1 MGRKITITVTD
12 EQYKNLTEAAHAE
25 GLERVSVLVKSQA
38 IKGIVNGRKSED
50 ERTILVPVKNYRE
63 LAGYAEGKKLG
74 GVATF
79 AMYAMEQHMQRYP
92 LTEAQISR
100 VNKLVYF

>member
-38 IKGIVNGRKSED
+38 IKGIVNGQ
-50 ERTILVPVKNYRE
+50 
-63 LAGYAEGKKLG
+63 
-74 GVATF
+74 F
-79 AMYAMEQHMQRYP
+79 
-92 LTEAQISR
+92 
-100 VNKLVYF
+100 

>member
-1 MGRKITITVTD
+1 
-12 EQYKNLTEAAHAE
+12 AHAE

-63 LAGYAEGKKLG
+63 LAGYAEQKRFGSL
-74 GVATF
+74 ASFCTF
-79 AMYAMEQHMQRYP
+79 AMEQHMQRNQ
-92 LTEAQISR
+92 LTEAQ
-100 VNKLVYF
+100 KLRIEKSIE